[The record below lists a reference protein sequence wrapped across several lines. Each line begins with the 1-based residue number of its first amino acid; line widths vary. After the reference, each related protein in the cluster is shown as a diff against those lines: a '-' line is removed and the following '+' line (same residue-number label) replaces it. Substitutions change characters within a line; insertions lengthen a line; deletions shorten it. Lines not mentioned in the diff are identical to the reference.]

1 MKQTITI
8 TPDSDLS
15 FVLNMTHMWFDQ
27 GFLMGRDKRHGFM
40 FLCTEDVF
48 WSGKADSLRKSWR
61 ISASGMRYRAINGS
75 KKMASPVP
83 ACIMGQLY
91 VKEQTR
97 IQASFL
103 QCYGKKAAEKVGLLV

>member
-15 FVLNMTHMWFDQ
+15 LALNMTHMWLDQ
-27 GFLMGRDKRHGFM
+27 GFLMGRDKQHGFM
-40 FLCTEDVF
+40 LLCTEAVF
-48 WSGKADSLRKSWR
+48 WQGRSDSLRKSWR
-61 ISASGMRYRAINGS
+61 TSASGMRYRAINGS

-91 VKEQTR
+91 AKEQSW

-103 QCYGKKAAEKVGLLV
+103 HCYGKKAAEKVGIL